1 MSFVAFLLAVFASY
15 CSFMEG
21 FPLAAAGV
29 VNMGSIPEWIRELVD
44 DFADELDITLDTVKA
59 IQNPELLKSSW
70 LFMGAA
76 IVGVI
81 GGLICFSR
89 KKKTAA
95 ALLLASAALCC
106 AGGFIP
112 PEQTGFAFAV
122 YAFMFLLAA
131 FFKSAAKSAPS
142 EKIKASPSASPSL
155 SVSANSEKIILNK
168 DEKINLTKHYPISKI
183 IVRLGWKVGF
193 DLDASAFL
201 LTSNGKVTRNADFVF
216 YGQRADASG
225 AVTHMGDDKTGDTGE
240 ELRVDLERV
249 PQYVSRIV
257 FTVTIYDGEKLDQN
271 FGKVSSAFISVLD
284 EKNSRELLR
293 YDLANKFSTE
303 TAVVC
308 GELYRDGSEWDFKAI
323 GNGFNGGLE
332 ALCRHYGVNV

>member
-1 MSFVAFLLAVFASY
+1 
-15 CSFMEG
+15 
-21 FPLAAAGV
+21 
-29 VNMGSIPEWIRELVD
+29 
-44 DFADELDITLDTVKA
+44 
-59 IQNPELLKSSW
+59 
-70 LFMGAA
+70 
-76 IVGVI
+76 
-81 GGLICFSR
+81 
-89 KKKTAA
+89 
-95 ALLLASAALCC
+95 
-106 AGGFIP
+106 
-112 PEQTGFAFAV
+112 
-122 YAFMFLLAA
+122 MFLLAA

-308 GELYRDGSEWDFKAI
+308 GELYRDGTEWDFKAI
-323 GNGFNGGLE
+323 GNGFSGGLE